1 MAGGA
6 AGGRPSAAGAAQSRR
21 LAAHREALLRSG
33 AYTVAEL
40 SALRGED
47 PATTRLW
54 LAQHLGDRS
63 LFVVRPGGD
72 QLVPA
77 VLLTEAGEP
86 RPELRPLLEVLVDAN
101 GLGGWSIWTW
111 LTAPSP
117 LLSGERAVD
126 VAASDPHRAR
136 SAAERFA
143 WTQPGG

>member
-6 AGGRPSAAGAAQSRR
+6 TGGRPSAAGAAQARR

-33 AYTVAEL
+33 TYTVAEL

-47 PATTRLW
+47 LATTRLW
-54 LAQHLGDRS
+54 LAQQLGDRS
-63 LFVVRPGGD
+63 LFVVLHGED

-77 VLLTEAGEP
+77 VLLTEAGQP
-86 RPELRPLLEVLVDAN
+86 RPELRPLLEVLADAG

-111 LTAPSP
+111 LTAHSP

-143 WTQPGG
+143 WPHSGA